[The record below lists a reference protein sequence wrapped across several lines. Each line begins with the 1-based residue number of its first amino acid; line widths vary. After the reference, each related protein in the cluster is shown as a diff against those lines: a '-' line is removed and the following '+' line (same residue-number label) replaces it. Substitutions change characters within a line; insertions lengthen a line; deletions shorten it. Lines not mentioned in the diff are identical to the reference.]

1 MRQNRSRPRRL
12 QQRTARRLR
21 KADRSISA
29 WAPSRD
35 RGAAPGQSPT
45 RENTQMTKVRSL
57 LVLGAMLAAALVIAA
72 CGSDSS
78 SSDSGG
84 TIIRGTT
91 DQPISYDPAG
101 AYDLPSYDGIYSM
114 YQNLLTVEPG
124 GNKAVPE
131 AARKLRLHRQEQQGL
146 RVHAQER
153 PEVLRRLRPD
163 RRGRRLL
170 VRAQHQDRRPERRL
184 LAAREHEE
192 HRGEG
197 RRHRR
202 LQPQGAGRD
211 LAAAPHH
218 RLRSR
223 SSPPTSIPPTSC
235 SRATRWSAPAA
246 TRSPTT
252 SPASRR

>member
-1 MRQNRSRPRRL
+1 
-12 QQRTARRLR
+12 
-21 KADRSISA
+21 
-29 WAPSRD
+29 
-35 RGAAPGQSPT
+35 
-45 RENTQMTKVRSL
+45 MTKVRSL

-124 GNKAVPE
+124 G
-131 AARKLRLHRQEQQGL
+131 RQGGSGGGGKLRLHRQGQQGL
-146 RVHAQER
+146 RVHAEER

-163 RRGRRLL
+163 RRRRRLL

-202 LQPQGAGRD
+202 LQPQGVGRD

-218 RLRSR
+218 RLVRDRPLRRLSR
-223 SSPPTSIPPTSC
+223 QQAAAERPGGRLRPLHARRLPARPADGDGEERLLPG
-235 SRATRWSAPAA
+235 SRPGQERPGDHPVLRQGVGAEARGPEAA
-246 TRSPTT
+246 TSTSPTG
-252 SPASRR
+252 A